1 MKTRKYI
8 VGIALL
14 AIWAIPSF
22 SQVSNDNEDGVNKI
36 DSRWAQKDY
45 VPGQVLVKFKDS
57 QRIQVNSSRGMFKS
71 TNVSRL
77 TSVLQKYGVDEME
90 KSLIV
95 NCAEPRPLMVKR
107 FKSATSR
114 SSIVFNSMRLTRM
127 KSSQ

>member
-90 KSLIV
+90 QLLPNEKPHRQLRR
-95 NCAEPRPLMVKR
+95 AK
-107 FKSATSR
+107 A
-114 SSIVFNSMRLTRM
+114 FNGEEIQERDLSQ